1 MTKNL
6 LIVAAVLGLS
16 ACASEPPAPPAA
28 GTWLGM
34 TEEQLVAGLGA
45 PDNFYPAP
53 NGDRILT
60 YQQERIQYGVSP
72 DLLHPGF
79 GIGYGGLGYRYGYY
93 LSPYDTLGQRVE
105 VRRCAVSFTVREARV
120 SGYQYRGDDCRYSDV
135 AAAPNAIQWN
145 ATGNAS
151 GTAPTGAPPAVER

>member
-1 MTKNL
+1 MTKKL
-6 LIVAAVLGLS
+6 LMVAAAIGLS
-16 ACASEPPAPPAA
+16 ACASEPPPPPAA
-28 GTWLGM
+28 GSWLGM
-34 TEEQLVAGLGA
+34 TEEQLVAGLGT

-60 YQQERIQYGVSP
+60 YQRERIQYGVSP

-93 LSPYDTLGQRVE
+93 LSPYDTMGQRAE

-120 SGYQYRGDDCRYSDV
+120 AAYQYRGDDCRYSDV
-135 AAAPNAIQWN
+135 TAAPSAIQWN
-145 ATGNAS
+145 GPGNAPA
-151 GTAPTGAPPAVER
+151 GTPPTAER